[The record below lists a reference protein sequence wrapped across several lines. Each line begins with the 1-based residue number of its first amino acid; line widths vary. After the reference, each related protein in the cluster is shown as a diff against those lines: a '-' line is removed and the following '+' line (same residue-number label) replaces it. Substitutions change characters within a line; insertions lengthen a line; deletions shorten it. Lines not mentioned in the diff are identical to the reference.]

1 MRISTQNNEELF
13 FLQYSPLEYMQPFY
27 VYKNI
32 AATALLIPFI
42 ATLTTN
48 SMIDSSANVITDKQ
62 HQ

>member
-1 MRISTQNNEELF
+1 
-13 FLQYSPLEYMQPFY
+13 MQPFY
-27 VYKNI
+27 IYKNI

-48 SMIDSSANVITDKQ
+48 SMIDSSANVITDKK